1 LLGRGIDE
9 MMQTISVVMKMGG
22 TKADFD
28 SAIAIHPTASEEL
41 VLLPEYNLY

>member
-1 LLGRGIDE
+1 MGKGIDE
-9 MMQTISVVMKMGG
+9 MMQTISVIMKMNG

-28 SAIAIHPTASEEL
+28 AVIAIHPTASEEL